1 MSGRSCSGRRD
12 NIFRRIKEYRIQGIC
27 TGQKRKYMKTIVAF
41 ANTQGGRLLIGIDDK
56 THEIVGVDSVNLFRL
71 WTVLQTLFRIP
82 ASRRLFRILNRRRWT
97 EKYYRC
103 DGGGW
108 EESPILLKIKGQGS
122 RDIYQS
128 GGNIKACISRKD

>member
-1 MSGRSCSGRRD
+1 MAEETIFSGESK
-12 NIFRRIKEYRIQGIC
+12 NIEY
-27 TGQKRKYMKTIVAF
+27 KVSVPDKSEKYMKTIVAF

-56 THEIVGVDSVNLFRL
+56 THEIVGVDSVNLFQIMDSIANAVSDSCEPQIIPDIEPQ
-71 WTVLQTLFRIP
+71 TVDGK
-82 ASRRLFRILNRRRWT
+82 
-97 EKYYRC
+97 KYYRC